1 MSLKRSLCQIFLS
14 LKCDV
19 ISIFAG
25 GGISSTLDQS
35 DPGSASIMN
44 ATELSQSATKKQG
57 GRVEGLTANVPP
69 SDRAEGV
76 DNASS
81 ILMPVKGVIEEDK
94 SFTFDVS
101 PVAGLTE
108 GETAKGWKTFSN
120 NEVVKRSTVIL
131 PLLIA
136 EPCFLYCASL

>member
-1 MSLKRSLCQIFLS
+1 MKRPLCQIFLS
-14 LKCDV
+14 LNV
-19 ISIFAG
+19 MVFSIIAD

-35 DPGSASIMN
+35 DPGSASIVN
-44 ATELSQSATKKQG
+44 ASGLSQSAAEKQG
-57 GRVEGLTANVPP
+57 GGAEVLTANVPC
-69 SDRAEGV
+69 SDGAEKV

-81 ILMPVKGVIEEDK
+81 ILMPVKGVIEEDR

-131 PLLIA
+131 TSLIA
-136 EPCFLYCASL
+136 EPCFLYCSSH